1 MPGAATGAAP
11 QATAD
16 TKKKPPGGSRKG
28 RRNHSQGVVKA
39 GWSQDQIVAHKKK
52 LDREAA
58 KRYRARCKARKEAEA
73 EAARKAASPSAK
85 PAPRQSLPAS
95 PVVAPK
101 RKRAVSPTFDDDD
114 ESGDETEEELEAV
127 VVAQALSLARGQALS
142 LARGQTLTAELK
154 AMWQP
159 IFERLTSTEPLEDI
173 LIKDATFNE
182 QYVSFVQKYYEQPHI
197 QKFVAAFSCFVLPS
211 RDEMLEDMTVAM
223 FRSMQTHAANSV
235 SLDHTNEET
244 LAAARGACS
253 VSILY
258 NRKMCGLHDDPE
270 TRRELRQHGHV
281 PDAVFRGEGKE
292 YVGKSTAIMASTCK
306 LWTAKAKTNILIQ
319 NKEWRCERSCVED
332 AAAIVEARRHYKHT
346 AHNAEVR
353 REGKITSFDTANYDD
368 FCGDSLIEQHM
379 KLTGLAVCPLSGV
392 RGFAFAADY
401 LVLVAEKR
409 EVSRRDLVNT
419 GLNGMD
425 GGSHHG
431 KQPECLKGVEVHK
444 KRVAGTRAK
453 SATKLNLQP
462 KSLRE
467 LKALRPR
474 RPLQRE
480 LEETAEQKGIS
491 VSQAD
496 PFHLK
501 YYDDYGRCTRYSS
514 KRWNMTCT
522 GSNCIA
528 VRAHSGRHIYE
539 NGKRKT
545 VNGPTLTGFNR
556 CHKCPEPQ

>member
-58 KRYRARCKARKEAEA
+58 KRYRARKEAEA
-73 EAARKAASPSAK
+73 EA
-85 PAPRQSLPAS
+85 APRQSLPAS

-101 RKRAVSPTFDDDD
+101 RKRAVSPAFDDDD

-127 VVAQALSLARGQALS
+127 VVAQALS

-197 QKFVAAFSCFVLPS
+197 QKFVADFSCFVLPS

-292 YVGKSTAIMASTCK
+292 YIGKSTAIMASTCK
-306 LWTAKAKTNILIQ
+306 SWLPNTKTNILIQ

-332 AAAIVEARRHYKHT
+332 AATIVEARRHYKHT

-419 GLNGMD
+419 GLNRMD
-425 GGSHHG
+425 GGSRDG
-431 KQPECLKGVEVHK
+431 KQPEHLKGVEVHK

-480 LEETAEQKGIS
+480 LEETAQQKGIS
-491 VSQAD
+491 VTQAD

-522 GSNCIA
+522 CSNCIA
-528 VRAHSGRHIYE
+528 PREWARKIYE

-556 CHKCPEPQ
+556 CRKCPEPQ

>member
-1 MPGAATGAAP
+1 MPGAA
-11 QATAD
+11 
-16 TKKKPPGGSRKG
+16 KPPGGSRKG

-85 PAPRQSLPAS
+85 PAS

-127 VVAQALSLARGQALS
+127 VVAQALSLARGQ
-142 LARGQTLTAELK
+142 TLTAELK

-173 LIKDATFNE
+173 LIKDAAFNE

-244 LAAARGACS
+244 LAAARDACS

-270 TRRELRQHGHV
+270 TRRELHGHV

-292 YVGKSTAIMASTCK
+292 YIGKSTAIMASTCK

-419 GLNGMD
+419 GLNRMD
-425 GGSHHG
+425 GGSRDG
-431 KQPECLKGVEVHK
+431 KQPEHLKGVEVHK

-480 LEETAEQKGIS
+480 LEETAQQKGIS
-491 VSQAD
+491 VTQAD

-501 YYDDYGRCTRYSS
+501 YYDDYGRCTRYSN
-514 KRWNMTCT
+514 KRWMLTCT
-522 GSNCIA
+522 GGNCIA
-528 VRAHSGRHIYE
+528 PREWARQIYE

>member
-1 MPGAATGAAP
+1 MPQEGP
-11 QATAD
+11 SC

-73 EAARKAASPSAK
+73 EAA
-85 PAPRQSLPAS
+85 PRQSLPAS

-101 RKRAVSPTFDDDD
+101 RKRAVSPAFDDDDESGDEREEELEAVVVAQDDD

-127 VVAQALSLARGQALS
+127 VVAQALS

-197 QKFVAAFSCFVLPS
+197 QKFVADFSCFELPS

-292 YVGKSTAIMASTCK
+292 YIGKSTAIMASTGK
-306 LWTAKAKTNILIQ
+306 LWTAKAKTNIH
-319 NKEWRCERSCVED
+319 S
-332 AAAIVEARRHYKHT
+332 HT
-346 AHNAEVR
+346 E
-353 REGKITSFDTANYDD
+353 
-368 FCGDSLIEQHM
+368 
-379 KLTGLAVCPLSGV
+379 
-392 RGFAFAADY
+392 
-401 LVLVAEKR
+401 
-409 EVSRRDLVNT
+409 
-419 GLNGMD
+419 
-425 GGSHHG
+425 
-431 KQPECLKGVEVHK
+431 
-444 KRVAGTRAK
+444 
-453 SATKLNLQP
+453 
-462 KSLRE
+462 
-467 LKALRPR
+467 
-474 RPLQRE
+474 
-480 LEETAEQKGIS
+480 
-491 VSQAD
+491 
-496 PFHLK
+496 
-501 YYDDYGRCTRYSS
+501 
-514 KRWNMTCT
+514 
-522 GSNCIA
+522 
-528 VRAHSGRHIYE
+528 
-539 NGKRKT
+539 
-545 VNGPTLTGFNR
+545 
-556 CHKCPEPQ
+556 

>member
-1 MPGAATGAAP
+1 MPGAA
-11 QATAD
+11 
-16 TKKKPPGGSRKG
+16 KPPGGSRKG

-39 GWSQDQIVAHKKK
+39 GWSQDQIVVHKKK

-114 ESGDETEEELEAV
+114 ESGDDESGDEREEELEAVVVAQDDDESGDETEEELEAV
-127 VVAQALSLARGQALS
+127 VVAQALSLARE
-142 LARGQTLTAELK
+142 AELK

-258 NRKMCGLHDDPE
+258 NRKMCGLHDDPK

-292 YVGKSTAIMASTCK
+292 YIGKSTAIMASTCK

-480 LEETAEQKGIS
+480 LEETAQQKGIS
-491 VSQAD
+491 VTQAD

-501 YYDDYGRCTRYSS
+501 YYDDYGRCTRYRSS
-514 KRWNMTCT
+514 MWNLTCT

-528 VRAHSGRHIYE
+528 PREWARQIYE